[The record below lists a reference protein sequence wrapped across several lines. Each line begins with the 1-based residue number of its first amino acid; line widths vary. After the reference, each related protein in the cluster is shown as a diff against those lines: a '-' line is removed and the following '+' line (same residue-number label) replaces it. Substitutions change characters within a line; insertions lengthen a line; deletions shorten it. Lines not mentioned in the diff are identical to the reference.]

1 MSQIEWFK
9 QQHGFT
15 NLDTDTIYFLLNA
28 AHEEFNEQMIEK
40 IIEQNHDVVS
50 QMLKNDRQHLIPHTG
65 TGLISPT
72 IWEFAQEIGVV
83 EKDMAKFC
91 LFAVEQ
97 RLDKGVKSSASHLIG
112 QWLREHV
119 LDNAPVEAASYFYF
133 WAVRHE
139 AKEFAL
145 VLEQH
150 PIFPQL
156 SIPHALKFCAAHKK
170 NKRLTYVCNDFVGVL
185 QASLNRTDGAAC
197 FLKVFENI
205 PHYTNSFETTEL
217 LTKNLFSSLL
227 RTNIFSPKRAMFFKK
242 ILNCQKFISAFEEFL
257 INGFDLGAYKFS
269 ENDKGVFCPQ
279 SNTNIA
285 HSISDLVARQGTH
298 RQLIDLS
305 HIDFEGVNQTMKNA
319 HLAAE
324 ICSKM
329 AKSPVVTDR
338 EYRQFFKK
346 IIGTP
351 NDKNHNTFAHYFV
364 EQQINRTYSV
374 NPRDVLKRLY
384 TIFPEQRNMKNA
396 KNHTPLD
403 LLRHKISDDI
413 LEEHERQYLSK
424 QLKKTVGSS
433 NATHAARRKM

>member
-72 IWEFAQEIGVV
+72 IWEFAQE
-83 EKDMAKFC
+83 
-91 LFAVEQ
+91 
-97 RLDKGVKSSASHLIG
+97 
-112 QWLREHV
+112 
-119 LDNAPVEAASYFYF
+119 
-133 WAVRHE
+133 RHE

-227 RTNIFSPKRAMFFKK
+227 RTNIFSPKRAMFFKE